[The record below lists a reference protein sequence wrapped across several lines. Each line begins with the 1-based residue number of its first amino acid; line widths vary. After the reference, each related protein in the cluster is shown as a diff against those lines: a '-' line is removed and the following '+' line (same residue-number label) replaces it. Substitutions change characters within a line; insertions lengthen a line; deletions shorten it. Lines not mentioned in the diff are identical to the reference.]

1 MKKIITL
8 LLLAWAAQWAVAQEA
23 DTAWRGIDNTFL
35 YERYATRQDLMVAQ
49 MVHYPIGDG
58 MFVNLVMLQAQDSAT
73 FVRLLDEFELMMNPK
88 DLPLRLEK
96 YFATFMA
103 RDIYNPTKPA
113 PTTPEGKVDF
123 SKSCMVIAYYD
134 DQTLWIANYKN
145 EAECSQLI
153 ALTTILSSME
163 NRYDAD
169 AAPLATPNM
178 R

>member
-35 YERYATRQDLMVAQ
+35 YERYAPRQDLMVAQ

-58 MFVNLVMLQAQDSAT
+58 MFVNLVMLQAQDSAS
-73 FVRLLDEFELMMNPK
+73 FVRLLDEFELMTNPE

-96 YFATFMA
+96 YS
-103 RDIYNPTKPA
+103 
-113 PTTPEGKVDF
+113 EGKVDF
-123 SKSCMVIAYYD
+123 SKSCMVIAYHD

-145 EAECSQLI
+145 EAECSRLI

-169 AAPLATPNM
+169 AAPSATSNM